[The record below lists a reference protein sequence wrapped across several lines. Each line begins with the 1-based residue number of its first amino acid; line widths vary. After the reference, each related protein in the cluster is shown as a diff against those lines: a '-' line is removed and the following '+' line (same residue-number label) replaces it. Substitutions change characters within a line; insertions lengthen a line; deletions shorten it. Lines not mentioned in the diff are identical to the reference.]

1 MTLSVMSC
9 TGKSAKDAGTADA
22 GQTSDSL
29 PTVYYIKDINPDNLI
44 KVYKALGREASGK
57 KVAVKISTGE
67 SMEIASARPCAHQ
80 AIHQPCGWNY
90 R

>member
-1 MTLSVMSC
+1 MTMKRLTHLATILAMTLSVMSC

-57 KVAVKISTGE
+57 KVAVKI
-67 SMEIASARPCAHQ
+67 
-80 AIHQPCGWNY
+80 
-90 R
+90 